1 MSENNDNDVDSPRS
15 EEIMDKLFGSEPQ
28 EREEIE
34 DTVDTV
40 DDEIE
45 DTADDEIEDTADDEI
60 EDNEEESDTDYDEAI
75 TKDGSEED
83 EEEESPRNESKAR
96 EQAKIRGREAKE
108 LKAKLT
114 EKDLELSRVTKE
126 LEEKKSRLAEVEA
139 TQIKPYEHPDYV
151 SARENILSDVR
162 VVSRRLPGETK
173 TLLVKKFGFLMDAF
187 LEASEVSSDKAAEAD
202 EKLTGAIVDNLKLS
216 DVAYADMDEDERSE
230 TLPTVDRIMG
240 LLERNSEK
248 TRDLQNLYTKLESRA
263 KTGKLSVGYKEYENK
278 TNEFKP
284 IIDKVGDVP
293 NDVLETR
300 PHSIE
305 AVVAKLIKSSPEAKK
320 RFEKAQ
326 KDVLDVLVG
335 PRVLTQDDIDKLEAN
350 GTDIKEYLVERDKLH
365 QAKLKKLAPM
375 FVQALVTRAEFSKY
389 VEKASKASDND
400 DEAETEFDAVQKA
413 SRKKVKLDNKK
424 SKEDPRK
431 RDPLAGI
438 FGASEEDDW

>member
-1 MSENNDNDVDSPRS
+1 MPDPNDEIDVESPRS
-15 EEIMDKLFGSEPQ
+15 DAIMDNLFGGESDGT
-28 EREEIE
+28 EEIE
-34 DTVDTV
+34 DSV
-40 DDEIE
+40 E
-45 DTADDEIEDTADDEI
+45 DTEEI
-60 EDNEEESDTDYDEAI
+60 EDNEEEEADESVDDDIDYDEPSA
-75 TKDGSEED
+75 KADDEED
-83 EEEESPRNESKAR
+83 EEEAPANESKAR

-114 EKDLELSRVTKE
+114 EKDLELARVTKE
-126 LEEKKSRLAEVEA
+126 LDEKKARLDEVEA
-139 TQIKPYEHPDYV
+139 TQIKPHEHPDYV
-151 SARENILSDVR
+151 SARETILSDVR

-187 LEASEVSSDKAAEAD
+187 LEASEVPSEKAAEAD
-202 EKLTGAIVDNLKLS
+202 EKLTGAIVDSLKLS
-216 DVAYADMDEDERSE
+216 DISYEEMDEDERSAAM
-230 TLPTVDRIMG
+230 PTVDRIMG

-263 KTGKLSVGYKEYENK
+263 KTGKLSVGFKEYENR

-293 NDVLETR
+293 DEVLETK

-335 PRVLTQDDIDKLEAN
+335 PRVLTQDDIDKLESN
-350 GTDIKEYLVERDKLH
+350 GTDIKEYLIERDKLH

-389 VEKASKASDND
+389 VEKASKVVND
-400 DEAETEFDAVQKA
+400 TDEAETEFDAIQKA
-413 SRKKVKLDNKK
+413 SKKKVKIDPKK
-424 SKEDPRK
+424 AKEDPRK
-431 RDPLAGI
+431 RDALAGI
-438 FGASEEDDW
+438 FGPSDDDW

>member
-1 MSENNDNDVDSPRS
+1 MSENNDIDVASPRS
-15 EEIMDKLFGSEPQ
+15 EEIMDKLFGSESQ
-28 EREEIE
+28 ESDRVE
-34 DTVDTV
+34 DTV

-45 DTADDEIEDTADDEI
+45 DTVEDEIEDT
-60 EDNEEESDTDYDEAI
+60 EEESDDTDSTDDDIDYDEVLS
-75 TKDGSEED
+75 KDDDQED
-83 EEEESPRNESKAR
+83 EQEESPRIESKAR

-114 EKDLELSRVTKE
+114 EKDLELARVTKE
-126 LEEKKSRLAEVEA
+126 LEEKKSRLEEVEA
-139 TQIKPYEHPDYV
+139 TQIKPFEHPDYV
-151 SARENILSDVR
+151 SARETILSDVR

-187 LEASEVSSDKAAEAD
+187 LEASEVPSEKAAEAD

-216 DVAYADMDEDERSE
+216 DVPYEEMDEDERSAAM
-230 TLPTVDRIMG
+230 PTVDRIMG

-293 NDVLETR
+293 DEVLEAK

-305 AVVAKLIKSSPEAKK
+305 AIVAKLIKSSPEAKK

-350 GTDIKEYLVERDKLH
+350 GTDIKEYLVERDRLH
-365 QAKLKKLAPM
+365 QTKLKKLAPM

-413 SRKKVKLDNKK
+413 SRKRVKLDGKK
-424 SKEDPRK
+424 AKEDPRK

-438 FGASEEDDW
+438 FGPSEEDDW